1 MESVG
6 ILEFVCVKMATL
18 VRTAL
23 KVSLLITNYCHAWVN
38 DTLVYMCISF
48 TVSYGCMFR
57 Y

>member
-23 KVSLLITNYCHAWVN
+23 KVSLLITNYCHAGVN

-48 TVSYGCMFR
+48 TVSYGCMSR